1 MYIKIRYIYHT
12 FLQTFKFLRKI
23 LMDTAFWQQT
33 LAQTVALS
41 GTGVHSGKKN
51 NIMVKPAM
59 ENHGI
64 KFRRVDL
71 PGTQEIPALFKRV
84 VDTSLATVLGING
97 AIVSTIEH
105 LMASF
110 AGLGID
116 NALVEMDG
124 YEMPIM
130 DGSAKEFTRSFS
142 AAGIVPQRLPRHFII
157 VKKTI
162 RVQDQDKFVEIRPA
176 PGFKITCS
184 IDFDQCFIGKQ
195 RLTFDRAKNNFE
207 KEISHARTFGFI
219 QDLELLKKFSLGKG
233 GSLDNAIVIDKDR
246 ILNPEGLRYPDEFV
260 RHKLLD
266 SLGDFSLLGMPIQG
280 HIVTHKSGHTLNH
293 MFIQELLNR
302 KDAWETGPATMEL
315 DIGT

>member
-1 MYIKIRYIYHT
+1 
-12 FLQTFKFLRKI
+12 
-23 LMDTAFWQQT
+23 MDTAFRQQT
-33 LAQTVALS
+33 LAQNVALS

-116 NALVEMDG
+116 NALVEMDE

-130 DGSAKEFTRSFS
+130 DGSAKDFTRAFT

-162 RVQDQDKFVEIRPA
+162 RVQDEDKFVEVRPA
-176 PGFKITCS
+176 PCFKITCS
-184 IDFDQCFIGKQ
+184 IDFNQCFIGKQ

-246 ILNPEGLRYPDEFV
+246 ILNPEGLRYSDEFV

-280 HIVTHKSGHTLNH
+280 HIITHKSGHTLNH
-293 MFIQELLNR
+293 MFIKKLLDN

>member
-1 MYIKIRYIYHT
+1 MM
-12 FLQTFKFLRKI
+12 QTA
-23 LMDTAFWQQT
+23 LMQQT
-33 LAQTVALS
+33 LARTMALS

-51 NIMVKPAM
+51 HIMIRPAM

-71 PGTQEIPALFKRV
+71 PGTQDIPALFKRV
-84 VDTSLATVLGING
+84 VDTSLATVLGVNG

-116 NALVEMDG
+116 NALVEMDD

-130 DGSAKEFTRSFS
+130 DGSAKEFTRAIT
-142 AAGIVPQRLPRHFII
+142 AAGIVKQGLPRHVMII
-157 VKKTI
+157 KKPV
-162 RVQDQDKFVEIRPA
+162 RVEDQDKFVEVQPA
-176 PGFKITCS
+176 PCFKITCS
-184 IDFDQCFIGKQ
+184 IEFDHPLIGKQ
-195 RLTFDRAKNNFE
+195 AITFDRAKNNFE

-233 GSLDNAIVIDKDR
+233 GSLDNAIVIDRDR
-246 ILNPEGLRYPDEFV
+246 ILNSDGLRYPDEFV

-280 HIVTHKSGHTLNH
+280 HIISHKSGHTLNH
-293 MFIQELLNR
+293 RFIETLLDD
-302 KDAWETGPATMEL
+302 KDAWETGPATERRH
-315 DIGT
+315 TA

>member
-1 MYIKIRYIYHT
+1 
-12 FLQTFKFLRKI
+12 
-23 LMDTAFWQQT
+23 
-33 LAQTVALS
+33 
-41 GTGVHSGKKN
+41 
-51 NIMVKPAM
+51 M

-71 PGTQEIPALFKRV
+71 PGTQDIPALFKRV

-116 NALVEMDG
+116 NALVEMDE

-130 DGSAKEFTRSFS
+130 DGSAKEFTRAFT
-142 AAGIVPQRLPRHFII
+142 AAGIVTQNLPKHFII
-157 VKKTI
+157 VKEPI
-162 RVQDQDKFVEIRPA
+162 RIQDQDKFVEVLPA
-176 PGFKITCS
+176 PCFKITCS
-184 IDFDQCFIGKQ
+184 IDFDHCLIGKQ
-195 RLTFDRAKNNFE
+195 ALTFDRATNNFE

-219 QDLELLKKFSLGKG
+219 QDLEILKKFSLGKG
-233 GSLDNAIVIDKDR
+233 GSLDNAIVIDKDK
-246 ILNPEGLRYPDEFV
+246 ILNCDGLRYPDEFV

-280 HIVTHKSGHTLNH
+280 HIVSHKSGHTLNH
-293 MFIQELLNR
+293 LFIQKMLEN
-302 KDAWETGPATMEL
+302 KNAWETGPATMEQ
-315 DIGT
+315 DAGI

>member
-1 MYIKIRYIYHT
+1 MM
-12 FLQTFKFLRKI
+12 QTA
-23 LMDTAFWQQT
+23 LMQQT
-33 LAQTVALS
+33 LARTMALS

-51 NIMVKPAM
+51 HIMIRPAM

-71 PGTQEIPALFKRV
+71 PGTQDIPALFKRV
-84 VDTSLATVLGING
+84 VDTSLATVLGVNG

-116 NALVEMDG
+116 NALVEMDD

-130 DGSAKEFTRSFS
+130 DGSAKEFTRAIT
-142 AAGIVPQRLPRHFII
+142 AAGIVTQGLPRHVMII
-157 VKKTI
+157 KKPV
-162 RVQDQDKFVEIRPA
+162 RVEDQDKFVEVQPA
-176 PGFKITCS
+176 PCYKITCS
-184 IDFDQCFIGKQ
+184 IEFDHPLIGRQ
-195 RLTFDRAKNNFE
+195 AITFDRTKNNFE

-219 QDLELLKKFSLGKG
+219 QDLELLKKFSLAKG
-233 GSLDNAIVIDKDR
+233 GSLDNAIVIDRDR
-246 ILNPEGLRYPDEFV
+246 ILNSDGLRYPDEFV

-280 HIVTHKSGHTLNH
+280 HITSHKSGHTLNH
-293 MFIQELLNR
+293 RFIEKLLDD
-302 KDAWETGPATMEL
+302 KDAWETGPATERRH
-315 DIGT
+315 TA